1 MNILHEMF
9 SEFDF
14 NDACRDESGPQNIIN
29 LTSYLIGRIS
39 ISCVTKQKITNMSLF
54 KWALTVGL
62 PGALEGL
69 TGFYP

>member
-39 ISCVTKQKITNMSLF
+39 ISCVTK
-54 KWALTVGL
+54 
-62 PGALEGL
+62 
-69 TGFYP
+69 